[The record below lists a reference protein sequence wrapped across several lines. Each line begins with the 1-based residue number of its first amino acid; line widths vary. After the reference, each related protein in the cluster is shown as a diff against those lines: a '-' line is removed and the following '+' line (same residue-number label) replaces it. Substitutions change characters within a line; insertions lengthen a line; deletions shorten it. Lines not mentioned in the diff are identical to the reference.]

1 MLPQELVD
9 LVLGCLDDKQNLSQ
23 CSLVCREW
31 IYPAQRHLFHS
42 IFLSEERV
50 NRIEDSK
57 LGEML
62 SQGSYLVAFVQE
74 LTLMRCYAHTVPVVD
89 LGTLIWAISSLPN
102 LQSLHLCGVNLKPP
116 QIQRELYLPSC
127 GPTMRLDLLK
137 LSDVTVVV
145 TQDSPHACSFL
156 GLVGSFHS
164 IRRLEIV
171 NLFIS
176 LLLNFNVSNG
186 AKPSSMNSDNDTLSI
201 VRSWMTAC
209 RTGAPACTAR
219 KEVNFGNAPEERT
232 KGAVVWNPRRQS
244 SRRFNWPSM
253 KLASC
258 WSHRRET
265 ARKRSW

>member
-9 LVLGCLDDKQNLSQ
+9 LVLGCLDDRQDISQ

-176 LLLNFNVSNG
+176 SISQPVPKQVFLPKIYSIQGTFLPVGSVLRALQAGIDRDSLEYIGFRLKSNADIPG
-186 AKPSSMNSDNDTLSI
+186 IIDCLYTFTQLRSLSFSI
-201 VRSWMTAC
+201 TQFQHSKGTCWFSLTRSW
-209 RTGAPACTAR
+209 R
-219 KEVNFGNAPEERT
+219 
-232 KGAVVWNPRRQS
+232 
-244 SRRFNWPSM
+244 
-253 KLASC
+253 
-258 WSHRRET
+258 
-265 ARKRSW
+265 